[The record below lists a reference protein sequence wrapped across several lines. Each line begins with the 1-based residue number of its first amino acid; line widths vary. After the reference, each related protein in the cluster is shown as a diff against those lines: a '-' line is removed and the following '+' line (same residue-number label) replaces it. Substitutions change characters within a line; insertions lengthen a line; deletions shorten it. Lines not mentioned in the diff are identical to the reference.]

1 MIGTLLTIYLA
12 TMIIMKFTVNK
23 ALIIKVQAKIIEM
36 VHMITEGAF
45 LFLLTSI
52 FVSLKSIPQIF
63 Q

>member
-23 ALIIKVQAKIIEM
+23 ALIIKVQAKIIEL

-52 FVSLKSIPQIF
+52 FVSLKSITQIF